1 MVLQLLDDLHC
12 LLILLVPEFH
22 FLSCGVQ
29 FLGER
34 RGEIHL
40 LLELEVPR
48 IGYRLHMD
56 IGRSTSSLGK
66 VGIPRSIQELMM
78 AQMSDH
84 VDFTGSI
91 TNSSL
96 EHYYRIRL

>member
-1 MVLQLLDDLHC
+1 VLQLLDDLHC

-48 IGYRLHMD
+48 I
-56 IGRSTSSLGK
+56 IGSTW
-66 VGIPRSIQELMM
+66 I
-78 AQMSDH
+78 
-84 VDFTGSI
+84 
-91 TNSSL
+91 
-96 EHYYRIRL
+96 